1 MKFIIIFIFFFS
13 YNFSKISFPFYTKE
27 NFNLNDFRKLS
38 PKMQME
44 DSEDLTYIN
53 LCLGTPPQCFELNF
67 QTNNF
72 YLWIMNSESKNKK
85 SKHSFNIKQS
95 STVLRNMTKTM
106 VSYFGKSVI
115 GYPVKDILTIN
126 NEKFGNLNFLLA
138 EEIEFDLFSKMDGM
152 IGLGYTPN
160 SYEIQFSILEQ
171 FYRNKIISHRVYMQK
186 FSSEKNGEILFG
198 ELPEEAFS
206 DTIHYG
212 RCSAVDVK
220 RDGKKYK
227 NKNWQCQ
234 INAIF
239 LTEKNNFQVAEES
252 EWMKFDDKNIA
263 FNSNNKR
270 SFFPKRL
277 LEAFRNIYFKDLL
290 ESKKCEEKVKRHITV
305 FECDKD
311 INFNYD
317 LNLVLND
324 WIVTINNENLFKSID
339 DNKIE
344 FNFCYRPS
352 NNKFILG
359 RNILY
364 KQNMVYDFENKQIGF
379 YNKDNVHFIGK
390 FNPSPPRKYTFVKD
404 DDDLKPKKAEEKSVN
419 ILPEAEGENGSE
431 FEKTIEVEKTSN
443 FKLSEFLQTLLSF
456 LIILMVFIIVIFV
469 FYSYNR
475 YKKIRKFKKNIEYY
489 QKQTDNIS
497 SENLI

>member
-1 MKFIIIFIFFFS
+1 
-13 YNFSKISFPFYTKE
+13 
-27 NFNLNDFRKLS
+27 
-38 PKMQME
+38 
-44 DSEDLTYIN
+44 
-53 LCLGTPPQCFELNF
+53 
-67 QTNNF
+67 
-72 YLWIMNSESKNKK
+72 
-85 SKHSFNIKQS
+85 
-95 STVLRNMTKTM
+95 
-106 VSYFGKSVI
+106 
-115 GYPVKDILTIN
+115 
-126 NEKFGNLNFLLA
+126 
-138 EEIEFDLFSKMDGM
+138 
-152 IGLGYTPN
+152 
-160 SYEIQFSILEQ
+160 
-171 FYRNKIISHRVYMQK
+171 MQK
-186 FSSEKNGEILFG
+186 FSSEKSGEILFG
-198 ELPEEAFS
+198 ELPDEAFS

-212 RCSAVDVK
+212 RCSAVDVQ
-220 RDGKKYK
+220 REGKKYK

-239 LTEKNNFQVAEES
+239 LTEKNNFQVVNEN
-252 EWMKFDDKNIA
+252 EWMKFNNKNIA

-270 SFFPKRL
+270 SYIPKIL
-277 LEAFRNIYFKDLL
+277 LETFIDVYFKDLI
-290 ESKKCEEKVKRHITV
+290 ESKKCEVKEKGHITV
-305 FECDKD
+305 IECDKD

-324 WIVTINNENLFKSID
+324 WIVTINNENLFKSIE

-344 FNFCYRPS
+344 FNFCFRPT

-404 DDDLKPKKAEEKSVN
+404 DDDLKPKKAEDKSVN

-456 LIILMVFIIVIFV
+456 LIIIMVFIIVIFV

-497 SENLI
+497 SDNLI